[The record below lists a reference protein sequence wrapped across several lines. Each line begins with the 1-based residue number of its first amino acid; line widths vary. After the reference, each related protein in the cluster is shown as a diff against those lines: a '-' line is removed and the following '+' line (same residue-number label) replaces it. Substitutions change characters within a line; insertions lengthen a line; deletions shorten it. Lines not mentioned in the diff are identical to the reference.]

1 MSSNNP
7 IFGIAVRLP
16 LSLRDV
22 ENSSY
27 ALFFNETLPASKQGG
42 QYPGMTIFP
51 TSLKIQK
58 NYRETLNKILF
69 FTPEPSPVFYEGDI
83 SDVFDNNDWKAI
95 KNTWRR
101 MKNAWRVCN
110 SLQRRVRNLQDIGDD
125 LQRRNITV
133 GELIEDARKNLQRT
147 DGAGPDIESVRR
159 ANDAMLGITHDLQTR
174 CTALR
179 KESEEL
185 QKKVN
190 ALQRVCGG
198 ADNDLWR
205 TSDANRDIDS
215 ALRHMSDAK
224 LDVDSAWRRT
234 GDARRDVESRN
245 LNDAFKRIGDAKRDI
260 DSALQHISA
269 ARLDIDKKKT
279 DLHLDIYQRQKEA
292 DMSAIIKSEKPGNN
306 WIIIENL
313 KEVSAGEIQDYYV
326 FGTNYPLAYKL
337 MEPAFP
343 RTYYSDTEN
352 ASRQKDTKNPKY
364 LYCPYCGKRILSA
377 DFLYCPYCGSSLHI
391 K

>member
-7 IFGIAVRLP
+7 VFGIAVRLP
-16 LSLRDV
+16 LSLRDA
-22 ENSSY
+22 ENSSH
-27 ALFFNETLPASKQGG
+27 ALFFNHTLPASKQGG

-58 NYRETLNKILF
+58 NYREDLNKILF
-69 FTPEPSPVFYEGDI
+69 FTPEPEPVFYEGDL
-83 SDVFDNNDWKAI
+83 SDIFDNNDWNAI

-101 MKNAWRVCN
+101 MKNAWQVCN
-110 SLQRRVRNLQDIGDD
+110 SLQRRIRNLQDIGDD

-179 KESEEL
+179 KESEEM

-205 TSDANRDIDS
+205 TSDA
-215 ALRHMSDAK
+215 
-224 LDVDSAWRRT
+224 
-234 GDARRDVESRN
+234 
-245 LNDAFKRIGDAKRDI
+245 KRDM

-326 FGTNYPLAYKL
+326 YGTNYPLAYKL

-352 ASRQKDTKNPKY
+352 ASRQKNTKNPKY

>member
-1 MSSNNP
+1 
-7 IFGIAVRLP
+7 
-16 LSLRDV
+16 
-22 ENSSY
+22 
-27 ALFFNETLPASKQGG
+27 
-42 QYPGMTIFP
+42 
-51 TSLKIQK
+51 
-58 NYRETLNKILF
+58 
-69 FTPEPSPVFYEGDI
+69 
-83 SDVFDNNDWKAI
+83 
-95 KNTWRR
+95 
-101 MKNAWRVCN
+101 
-110 SLQRRVRNLQDIGDD
+110 
-125 LQRRNITV
+125 
-133 GELIEDARKNLQRT
+133 
-147 DGAGPDIESVRR
+147 
-159 ANDAMLGITHDLQTR
+159 MLGITHDLQTR

-215 ALRHMSDAK
+215 AL
-224 LDVDSAWRRT
+224 
-234 GDARRDVESRN
+234 
-245 LNDAFKRIGDAKRDI
+245 
-260 DSALQHISA
+260 QHIST

-306 WIIIENL
+306 WFIIENL
-313 KEVSAGEIQDYYV
+313 KEVGVKDIQHYYV
-326 FGTNYPLAYKL
+326 YGTGYLLADKL

-352 ASRQKDTKNPKY
+352 ASRQKNTKNPKY
-364 LYCPYCGKRILSA
+364 SYCPYCGKRILSA